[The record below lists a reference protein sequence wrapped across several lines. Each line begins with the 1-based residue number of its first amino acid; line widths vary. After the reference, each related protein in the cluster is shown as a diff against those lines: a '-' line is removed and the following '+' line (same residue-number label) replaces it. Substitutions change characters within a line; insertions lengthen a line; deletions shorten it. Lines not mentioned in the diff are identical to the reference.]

1 MDFDSININ
10 YFPLPIERL
19 ISKFPKQHRLMKIIE
34 HITKEYFD
42 YNQEGFQKI
51 TEYLLKIFNQNID
64 VFEITESEQKN
75 FIKEIKNIDSNFQII
90 IDEINK
96 LQWKEKKSLYEE
108 YYYTMATKTIKIS
121 DDMHKEFRTNQ
132 NLRKLDYAFYSYFN
146 LYVNLY
152 KFLADNIKNSQK
164 HDIDRTIIT
173 AEILSTVFSTVTLA
187 YFYKNSILNEKI
199 IIDRMSQLNT
209 FISPNMHRVP
219 KKVEKLLNESKS
231 VSLI

>member
-1 MDFDSININ
+1 M
-10 YFPLPIERL
+10 
-19 ISKFPKQHRLMKIIE
+19 
-34 HITKEYFD
+34 
-42 YNQEGFQKI
+42 
-51 TEYLLKIFNQNID
+51 
-64 VFEITESEQKN
+64 
-75 FIKEIKNIDSNFQII
+75 
-90 IDEINK
+90 
-96 LQWKEKKSLYEE
+96 YEE
-108 YYYTMATKTIKIS
+108 YYYTMAKKTIKIS

-152 KFLADNIKNSQK
+152 KFLANNIKNSQK
-164 HDIDRTIIT
+164 HDMDRTIIT

-187 YFYKNSILNEKI
+187 YFYKNPILNEKI

-231 VSLI
+231 VSLS